1 MPNICI
7 LINNKHKT
15 NIMKKSMFNSFNVD
29 DAVQNGINE
38 FGRLSGY
45 KIYNA
50 TTPKIEK
57 QKKRAISKRL
67 PIIVV
72 AFFLKLLK

>member
-45 KIYNA
+45 KIIM
-50 TTPKIEK
+50 PLP
-57 QKKRAISKRL
+57 QK
-67 PIIVV
+67 
-72 AFFLKLLK
+72 LKNKKKGLLAKGYQ